1 MLSRLLIGVSELFL
15 PISPKLI
22 HNLLNTVI
30 KSISAIFMGR
40 SLLDSISSIASVL
53 NVSCNLKI
61 DLRWDQKRSKK
72 WVLRRAY
79 SAQDYATRG
88 RNARRSMYTWQK
100 PVPRWQASPAIR
112 AAERGT
118 PPFLQTPAGWERF
131 DDISSSNC

>member
-22 HNLLNTVI
+22 NNLLNTVI

-61 DLRWDQKRSKK
+61 DLR
-72 WVLRRAY
+72 
-79 SAQDYATRG
+79 
-88 RNARRSMYTWQK
+88 
-100 PVPRWQASPAIR
+100 
-112 AAERGT
+112 
-118 PPFLQTPAGWERF
+118 
-131 DDISSSNC
+131 